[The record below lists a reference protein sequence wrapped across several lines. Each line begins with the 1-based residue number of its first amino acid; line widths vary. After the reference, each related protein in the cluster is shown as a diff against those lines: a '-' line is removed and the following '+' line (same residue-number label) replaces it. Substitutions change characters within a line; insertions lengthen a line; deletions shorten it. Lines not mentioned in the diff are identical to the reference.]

1 MVFFLLA
8 LVLLYLM
15 LYRGP
20 EDSTETNG
28 IKNEFKKTILQ
39 RMKMS
44 FLKPVLSDL
53 LMPSVT
59 EICDFNQAYGFEL
72 SHGIKYLRN

>member
-1 MVFFLLA
+1 
-8 LVLLYLM
+8 
-15 LYRGP
+15 
-20 EDSTETNG
+20 
-28 IKNEFKKTILQ
+28 
-39 RMKMS
+39 MS

-72 SHGIKYLRN
+72 SHGIKYLRKNHEVF